1 MSSPL
6 LRALAPAK
14 IGQYAREAFVRQ
26 HNDLRN
32 HPRGV
37 QRLMFK
43 IMFGAQFIYYWVNY
57 GTWQSKEFY
66 HLFIQI
72 SLFII
77 VEHVINKKR
86 DIQHDALRKA
96 HMIH

>member
-57 GTWQSKEFY
+57 GTWQK
-66 HLFIQI
+66 
-72 SLFII
+72 
-77 VEHVINKKR
+77 HVINKKR